1 MNEFFI
7 KPKIKF
13 GIDSLDYLESLTSK
27 KYFIVTD
34 DSMVKLK
41 IIDKI
46 LEKLP
51 KNSEIDIFSEVIPN
65 PTVETIENGLKKL
78 IKFNPE
84 CVIALGGGSPIDA
97 CKGMLYF
104 EKKVAEECSE
114 KIKPFRHFIAI
125 PTTSGTGS
133 EVTSYSVISS
143 GENKIALANEDM
155 LPDIAILNPEFMK
168 TLPPKIIADTGMDVL
183 THSLEAYISLKSNPF
198 TSAMAIEAIKLIES
212 NLLKHYK
219 NPQELYHREKVQDAS
234 CLAGVAFNNSSLGI
248 NHSVAHTIGAKFHIS
263 HGRANAIVMPYI
275 IQVNKNAWKEY
286 AKISKELG
294 YEFSTVVEGKD
305 AFVKLVEELKKEMQ
319 IETSLSQ
326 VGVEFNEFKSKIP
339 ILIKDIKKDI
349 CTEYNPETLS
359 DEEYVKLLLKIY
371 FGNNDI

>member
-104 EKKVAEECSE
+104 EKKVAEECNE

-359 DEEYVKLLLKIY
+359 DEEYVKV
-371 FGNNDI
+371 